1 MAVAEE
7 PSSESV
13 SRARLQEERRRLKK
27 KEKERLEK
35 LFPEGMRLKLSTW
48 HIIMTGIAVVL
59 QVILYSIEDDEGI
72 ALLGMGIW
80 SGLCFGVAG
89 VVGCLGWS
97 HESRRTVKGFMV
109 MSFLA
114 GIFAVALI
122 GVCMSGIRQSYRN
135 SQSGKVSNN
144 YHRIHS
150 KIRYALFWYFSG
162 FSFLRTSLIRIRRS
176 HRCHFYDCLCRP
188 SSDLTS
194 AHFWNLWSCWTS
206 VVLWYMCIL
215 GTVCM

>member
-1 MAVAEE
+1 M
-7 PSSESV
+7 
-13 SRARLQEERRRLKK
+13 

-48 HIIMTGIAVVL
+48 HIVMTGIAVVL

-80 SGLCFGVAG
+80 SGVCFGVAG

-122 GVCMSGIRQSYRN
+122 GVCMSGIRQSYQN
-135 SQSGKVSNN
+135 SQSGKVS
-144 YHRIHS
+144 
-150 KIRYALFWYFSG
+150 
-162 FSFLRTSLIRIRRS
+162 TQ
-176 HRCHFYDCLCRP
+176 
-188 SSDLTS
+188 
-194 AHFWNLWSCWTS
+194 
-206 VVLWYMCIL
+206 
-215 GTVCM
+215 

>member
-1 MAVAEE
+1 M
-7 PSSESV
+7 
-13 SRARLQEERRRLKK
+13 KK

-35 LFPEGMRLKLSTW
+35 LFPKDMRFTLSTW

-59 QVILYSIEDDEGI
+59 QVILYSVEDDEGI

-80 SGLCFGVAG
+80 SGVCFGVAG

-150 KIRYALFWYFSG
+150 KIRYALF
-162 FSFLRTSLIRIRRS
+162 
-176 HRCHFYDCLCRP
+176 
-188 SSDLTS
+188 
-194 AHFWNLWSCWTS
+194 
-206 VVLWYMCIL
+206 
-215 GTVCM
+215 